1 MTDITNPRFNI
12 ANVPFE
18 QRLDCLNQLT
28 DARDNGII
36 TQGEMLDIMCVQW
49 FDQYRISTFG
59 SQSLYKHNAC
69 SRSFYLF

>member
-1 MTDITNPRFNI
+1 MTDITNPKFNI

-36 TQGEMLDIMCVQW
+36 TQDEMLDIMCVQW
-49 FDQYRISTFG
+49 FDQYKIST
-59 SQSLYKHNAC
+59 L